1 MNPKIKKRE
10 KKMEI
15 EEEEI
20 ERLHSEAL
28 VIDGLST
35 YIGVCLPGEGKQ
47 YHVDQLAR
55 EGLDI
60 SNITVIKLDE
70 RVGDLLDKLELKGT
84 ADPWDWWERSGVDVI
99 HTTLGISQGT
109 GEQQAYRKVIKDLAR
124 HTLRFDKCDKLV
136 KITKADDIVRAK
148 REGKYGVILGVQNLN
163 ILTGDL
169 KNMDLFY
176 YFGIR
181 TLQLTYNLRNLFG
194 NGCTERKD
202 EGLSELGIQAIRKMN
217 DLGILLDLSHCGIQT
232 TLEAIETSR
241 IPVAFTHTFCRAIRD
256 HDRGKTDE
264 QLRVLRKNN
273 GYMGILLV
281 PSFLGDGTKE
291 VSLNDF
297 LDHVDHAVEILGV
310 ERVGIGTDYGAGCTS
325 KEVME
330 SVRKIRKKEI
340 EEWGIDSI
348 GWRPGHHL
356 DDHDLRLSSH
366 IKGYRD
372 WRDFPNITKALKSR
386 GYSSEQIIGILG
398 QNFFRVFRDAVG

>member
-1 MNPKIKKRE
+1 MNSEIKTRE
-10 KKMEI
+10 KKTET
-15 EEEEI
+15 EET

-28 VIDGLST
+28 VIDTLSANSMK
-35 YIGVCLPGEGKQ
+35 CLPGEAKSCL
-47 YHVDQLAR
+47 VDKLIR
-55 EGLDI
+55 EGLNI
-60 SNITVIKLDE
+60 SNIAEIGE
-70 RVGDLLDKLELKGT
+70 RIGDLCDKQWLRGT
-84 ADPWDWWERSGVDVI
+84 ANPWDWWEQSGVDVI
-99 HTTLGISQGT
+99 HTTLGIPAGT
-109 GEQQAYRKVIKDLAR
+109 GEQEAYRKTIKDLAR
-124 HTLRFDKCDKLV
+124 LTLRFDKCDKLV
-136 KITKADDIVRAK
+136 KITKADDIIRAK

-169 KNMDLFY
+169 KNMELFY

-202 EGLSELGIQAIRKMN
+202 EGLSELGIQAIKKMN

-241 IPVAFTHTFCRAIRD
+241 VPVAFTHTFCRAIRD

-281 PSFLGDGTKE
+281 PDFLGDDKKE

-310 ERVGIGTDYGAGCTS
+310 ERVGIGTDHGISYTS
-325 KEVME
+325 EK
-330 SVRKIRKKEI
+330 VREAAREKRGKEI
-340 EEWGIDSI
+340 EEWGVDSL
-348 GWRPGHHL
+348 GWRRGHFK
-356 DDHDLRLSSH
+356 DESPQPF
-366 IKGYRD
+366 IQGYRD
-372 WRDFPNITKALKSR
+372 WRDFPNITKALRLR

-398 QNFFRVFRDAVG
+398 QNFLRVFREAVG

>member
-1 MNPKIKKRE
+1 MYSEIKTRE
-10 KKMEI
+10 KKTEA
-15 EEEEI
+15 EET

-28 VIDGLST
+28 VIDTLST

-47 YHVDQLAR
+47 CHVDQLIR
-55 EGLDI
+55 EGVDI
-60 SNITVIKLDE
+60 SKITEIELDE
-70 RVGDLLDKLELKGT
+70 RIGDLCDKLGLQGT
-84 ADPWDWWERSGVDVI
+84 ADPWDWWKQSGVDVI
-99 HTTLGISQGT
+99 HTTLGINAGT
-109 GEQQAYRKVIKDLAR
+109 GEQEAYRKTIKDLAR
-124 HTLRFDKCDKLV
+124 HTLRFDKSDKLV

-169 KNMDLFY
+169 NYIELFY

-181 TLQLTYNLRNLFG
+181 ILQLTYNLRNLFG

-232 TLEAIETSR
+232 TLEAIETSKS
-241 IPVAFTHTFCRAIRD
+241 PVAFTHTFCRAIRN

-264 QLRVLRKNN
+264 QLRALRKNN

-281 PSFLGDGTKE
+281 PDFLGDGTKE

-310 ERVGIGTDYGAGCTS
+310 ERVGIGTDYGAGYTS
-325 KEVME
+325 KEVLKAMRE
-330 SVRKIRKKEI
+330 NRKKEI
-340 EEWGIDSI
+340 EKWGVDSI
-348 GWRPGHHL
+348 GWRPCHRRDEGPQPYV
-356 DDHDLRLSSH
+356 
-366 IKGYRD
+366 KGYRD

-386 GYSSEQIIGILG
+386 GYSSEHIIGILG
-398 QNFFRVFRDAVG
+398 QNFLRVFRDAVG